1 MSSFLAT
8 RFVVEWYMKSI
19 GENSYK
25 LFAKMSK
32 RRYSSG
38 ISLNVRERSFFVDPI
53 KFAEKQNVRSWTS
66 KISNLVR
73 ENQSIEAI
81 NLFKTMLRNEHKPN
95 YVTVL
100 SVIRAAENL
109 ESTARCVHGFAIKL
123 GFELE
128 LPIVT
133 ALVGVYSTW
142 NMDAA
147 LKLFNRTR
155 YKDVI
160 LWSAMVSA
168 CVKSGEYVDAIEL
181 FRKMLS
187 SSVEPN
193 YISIVGI
200 VPACANL
207 GALKVGKEIHAYSMK
222 ISFISHVNIQNS
234 LVDMYAKCGSLKAS
248 VAVFRGIE
256 KKDLVSWRTMIHG
269 CVENDRFN
277 EALSLFSQMRY
288 CCFEPDDSVIRE
300 VIGAL
305 SELDEIKIGQCFHS
319 LVLKQGYLRCV
330 SVVTALLHMYGDL
343 CEIESA
349 RSLFDRLK
357 PRDLIAWSTM
367 IAAYAQSELPSNA
380 FDIYWQMQSANEKPN
395 EIIYVSL
402 LQACSSMA
410 AEEIGEGI
418 HAQVIKIVN
427 ISNPFLIS
435 SLIDMYCKFG
445 RISQGTAIFSEFP
458 NKDLICWSSMI
469 NGYGIN
475 GHGNKAL
482 ECFLDMLNSG
492 IKPND
497 VVFIS
502 VLSAC
507 SHCDLEYEGWNWF
520 YAMEERFDVTPKL
533 AHYACMVD
541 MLSRQGNIEEALE
554 FVNNM
559 PIEPDK
565 RIWGTLLAGCRK
577 TRVSTEISEIVAKR
591 LIALDPENTSY
602 FVILS
607 NLYAEQ
613 GRWKEVEELRQLMDE
628 KNLKKELGYS
638 LIETSL

>member
-1 MSSFLAT
+1 MKL
-8 RFVVEWYMKSI
+8 VVK
-19 GENSYK
+19 NAYK
-25 LFAKMSK
+25 LFTKFPK
-32 RRYSSG
+32 RNYSSR
-38 ISLNVRERSFFVDPI
+38 ISLNMRESSFFLHPL

-66 KISNLVR
+66 KISSLVR
-73 ENQSIEAI
+73 EKQSIEAI
-81 NLFKTMLRNEHKPN
+81 YLFKTMLRNEHKPN

-100 SVIRAAENL
+100 CIIRAVEKW
-109 ESTARCVHGFAIKL
+109 EPMVKGIHGFTIKM

-128 LPIVT
+128 LPVVT
-133 ALVGVYSTW
+133 ALVGVHSIW
-142 NMDAA
+142 DMDTAW
-147 LKLFNRTR
+147 KLFDHTSG
-155 YKDVI
+155 KDVI

-168 CVKSGEYVDAIEL
+168 CVKNGEYVEAVEL

-187 SSVEPN
+187 FGVEPN
-193 YISIVGI
+193 YVSVVGI

-207 GALKVGKEIHAYSMK
+207 GALKVGKEIHAYSIK
-222 ISFISHVNIQNS
+222 SLFISHVNIQNS
-234 LVDMYAKCGSLKAS
+234 LVDMYAKCWSLKAS
-248 VAVFRGIE
+248 LTVFHGIE

-269 CVENDRFN
+269 CVENDSFS
-277 EALSLFSQMRY
+277 EALSLFSEMRY
-288 CCFEPDDSVIRE
+288 CCFEPDESVIRE

-305 SELDEIKIGQCFHS
+305 SQLDEIKIGQCFHS
-319 LVLKQGYLRCV
+319 LVLKQGYSRSV
-330 SVVTALLHMYGDL
+330 SVVTALLHMYGGFGD
-343 CEIESA
+343 IQSA
-349 RSLFDRLK
+349 RSLFDHLK
-357 PRDLIAWSTM
+357 PKDLIAWSTM
-367 IAAYAQSELPSNA
+367 IAAYAQSELPSDA
-380 FDIYWQMQSANEKPN
+380 FHIYQQMRSANEKPN

-402 LQACSSMA
+402 LRACSSMA

-418 HAQVIKIVN
+418 HAQVVKIGN
-427 ISNPFLIS
+427 TSNAFLIS

-445 RISQGTAIFSEFP
+445 RISQGEAIFSECP
-458 NKDLICWSSMI
+458 SKDLICWSSMI

-475 GHGNKAL
+475 GHGNEAL
-482 ECFLDMLNSG
+482 QCFLDMLNTG

-507 SHCDLEYEGWNWF
+507 SHCGLEYEAWNWF
-520 YAMEERFDVTPKL
+520 YAMEERFSVTPKL

-541 MLSRQGNIEEALE
+541 MLSRQGNVEEALE

-559 PIEPDK
+559 PVEPDK

-577 TRVSTEISEIVAKR
+577 TCISIEICEIVAKR
-591 LIALDPENTSY
+591 LIALDPENTSS

-613 GRWKEVEELRQLMDE
+613 GRWKEVEQLRQLMDE
-628 KNLKKELGYS
+628 KNLKKDFGYS